1 MSTLLID
8 IRALKEL
15 IMIDPQKTDTFSSY
29 DWNQIIGDLIHPLRY
44 GVVQIV
50 VHEAKVVRIE
60 RTEKLRVDNLPTREL
75 AASPINTTAGVH
87 RSNGNQPAERNEQ

>member
-1 MSTLLID
+1 M
-8 IRALKEL
+8 
-15 IMIDPQKTDTFSSY
+15 TDHRNSETASSY
-29 DWNQIIGDLIHPLRY
+29 DWNQIIGDLLHPLRY

-50 VHEAKVVRIE
+50 VHDAKVVRIE

-87 RSNGNQPAERNEQ
+87 RSNGNHPTERNKQ

>member
-1 MSTLLID
+1 M
-8 IRALKEL
+8 
-15 IMIDPQKTDTFSSY
+15 TDHRNSETASSY
-29 DWNQIIGDLIHPLRY
+29 DWNRIMGDLIHPLRY

-50 VHEAKVVRIE
+50 VHDAKVVRIE

-87 RSNGNQPAERNEQ
+87 RSNGNHPTERNKQ